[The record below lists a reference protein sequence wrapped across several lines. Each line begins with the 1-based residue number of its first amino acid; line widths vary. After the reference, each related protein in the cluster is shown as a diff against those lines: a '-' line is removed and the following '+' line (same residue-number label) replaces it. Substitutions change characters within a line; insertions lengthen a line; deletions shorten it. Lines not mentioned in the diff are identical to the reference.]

1 MFETV
6 HEFLQTVLLS
16 LYVIFFPSA
25 VLTIL
30 GMFVYMYGKEKG
42 WKTIINKWI
51 ENFRENRHFR
61 IVLGFVFYTAMIAE
75 KTLLGRSIWKKPM
88 GDLMGFF
95 WLYEN
100 KIPRLVENI
109 QNLLL
114 FAPYMIFVFYLFG
127 DRIFKNRKRT
137 LGLILF
143 KAMIISFAMSMG
155 IELCQLFFK
164 LGNVQLSDICANT
177 LSGVIGGFIYWIIEK
192 IRNRK
197 KDLKEGSTNEI

>member
-1 MFETV
+1 
-6 HEFLQTVLLS
+6 
-16 LYVIFFPSA
+16 
-25 VLTIL
+25 
-30 GMFVYMYGKEKG
+30 
-42 WKTIINKWI
+42 
-51 ENFRENRHFR
+51 
-61 IVLGFVFYTAMIAE
+61 
-75 KTLLGRSIWKKPM
+75 
-88 GDLMGFF
+88 MGFF